1 MTAAGENFWGVRG
14 DNPPLIRKIYTP
26 PSGKETTHLSRIFD
40 LVHLWC
46 PNSIVSIFVLQG
58 LRYEG
63 SGVSAK
69 NFKYLIH
76 ARMLKRR
83 TYEKLRINEQCYSK
97 TCFNNLNRNAAFVT
111 LGAGM
116 LQSAVSFI

>member
-1 MTAAGENFWGVRG
+1 M
-14 DNPPLIRKIYTP
+14 
-26 PSGKETTHLSRIFD
+26 
-40 LVHLWC
+40 LVFVVPKL
-46 PNSIVSIFVLQG
+46 NSSIFVLQG

-83 TYEKLRINEQCYSK
+83 MKN
-97 TCFNNLNRNAAFVT
+97 
-111 LGAGM
+111 
-116 LQSAVSFI
+116 